1 MSRFSSKYNNLQNY
15 FVVILPTFLYLF
27 YIKKIVYPL
36 NYQQDDVR
44 ELYISEYLDFAC
56 IVNKG
61 DNHPLWTYLIWFFS
75 KFSNIELGY
84 LVSSLNIFFLIT
96 SLYFIVQFFIEKFN
110 KNIAILI
117 SIIFVSSPTVLTY
130 SVSLKQYMI
139 ELLFSSYCLYVSR
152 NSESLQKSF
161 NSISFYIISILM
173 ILGSLVNAGV
183 FFILM
188 FYFLIKDK
196 FDFVKLKYLLVIVL
210 PATFYIERI
219 VDKVT
224 RDAYGSY
231 WENFFIVSSKSG
243 NLIENFIFIFNMLF
257 KSYLGI
263 FYRDQLVYLLIP
275 ILFGI
280 IFYKVKL
287 NLFPKLVFLSFLVLN
302 ILKLYPLG
310 TGRTDIVLFPFV
322 LVFIA
327 SILSKVIEKF
337 NSLFF
342 YLLTFV
348 IIIFA
353 IINVNPFY
361 KQEQVDSA
369 LIQIQES
376 MDREVSIVIAKEQ
389 FPSFEY
395 YGRTVFGSK
404 TLSVNNCKILK
415 PDIEYFVIGSK
426 DIVNQQVIEKYSS
439 IYNNSEIIILGIA
452 LESYGIYKDI
462 EEAIILKGY
471 TLLSSSQ
478 YPDGI
483 YLNTYRLDS

>member
-1 MSRFSSKYNNLQNY
+1 MSRFISKYNNLQNY

-27 YIKKIVYPL
+27 YIKKIAYPL

-75 KFSNIELGY
+75 KFTFIELGY
-84 LVSSLNIFFLIT
+84 LVSSLNIFFLIA
-96 SLYFIVQFFIEKFN
+96 SIYFIVQFFIEKYN
-110 KNIAILI
+110 KSIAILI

-152 NSESLQKSF
+152 NNESLQKSF
-161 NSISFYIISILM
+161 NSISFYIISLLM
-173 ILGSLVNAGV
+173 ILGSLVNVGV
-183 FFILM
+183 FFILI
-188 FYFLIKDK
+188 FYFLVKDK
-196 FDFVKLKYLLVIVL
+196 FDVKKLKYLLVIIL
-210 PATFYIERI
+210 PATFYFERI
-219 VDKVT
+219 IDKVT
-224 RDAYGSY
+224 RDAYGAY
-231 WENFFIVSSKSG
+231 WENFFLVSSSAG
-243 NLIENFIFIFNMLF
+243 NLFENFIFIFNMLF
-257 KSYLGI
+257 KSYFGI
-263 FYRDQLVYLLIP
+263 FYKDQLVYLLIP
-275 ILFGI
+275 LLFGT

-287 NLFPKLVFLSFLVLN
+287 NLFPNLVFLAFLFFN

-327 SILSKVIEKF
+327 SILSQVVEKL
-337 NSLFF
+337 NSLFL

-353 IINVNPFY
+353 IININPFY

-369 LIQIQES
+369 LLQIQES
-376 MDREVSIVIAKEQ
+376 MNRDVSIIIAMEQ

-395 YGRTVFGSK
+395 YGRKVFGSK
-404 TLSVNNCKILK
+404 TLYVNNCKILK
-415 PDIEYFVIGSK
+415 PDIEYFIIGT
-426 DIVNQQVIEKYSS
+426 NNIENRQIDDEYSAVF
-439 IYNNSEIIILGIA
+439 NNLEIIILGIA
-452 LESYGIYKDI
+452 LDSYGIYKEI
-462 EEAIILKGY
+462 EDAIILQNYK
-471 TLLSSSQ
+471 LINSSK
-478 YPDGI
+478 YPEGI
-483 YLNTYRLDS
+483 YLNIYRLGG